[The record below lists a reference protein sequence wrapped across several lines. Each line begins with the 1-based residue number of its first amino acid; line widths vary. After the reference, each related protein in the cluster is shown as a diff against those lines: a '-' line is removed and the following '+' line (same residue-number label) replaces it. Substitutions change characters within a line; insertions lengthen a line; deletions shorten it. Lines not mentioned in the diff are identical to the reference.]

1 MSLFNSFALEVT
13 RYDSVS
19 IVKGRHISGSDTTST
34 INITA
39 SAQPLTG
46 KEMETLPENRRNTSA
61 YKVFTETELQ
71 TSNDATGLK
80 PDRLTLFGKL
90 CEIIQVQAWQNGL
103 INHYECIASEI
114 DDKP

>member
-1 MSLFNSFALEVT
+1 MSLFNTFALVVT

-19 IVKGRHISGSDTTST
+19 IVKGRHVPDDDITST
-34 INITA
+34 VDIEC
-39 SAQPLTG
+39 SAQPLSG

-61 YKVFTETELQ
+61 YTVFTETELK
-71 TSNDATGLK
+71 TNDDDTELK

-90 CEIIQVQAWQNGL
+90 CEIIAVQPWQNGL

>member
-19 IVKGRHISGSDTTST
+19 IVKGRHVPGSDITST
-34 INITA
+34 INITC
-39 SAQPLTG
+39 SAQPITG

-61 YKVFTETELQ
+61 YTVFTETELQ
-71 TSNDATGLK
+71 TTNDATGLK
-80 PDRLTLFGKL
+80 PDRLTLFGKV
-90 CEIIQVQAWQNGL
+90 CEIIQVQPWQNGL

>member
-1 MSLFNSFALEVT
+1 MSLFNTFALEVT

-19 IVKGRHISGSDTTST
+19 SVKGRHVPDNDVTST
-34 INITA
+34 INITC

-46 KEMETLPENRRNTSA
+46 KEMETLPENRRNTSS
-61 YKVFTETELQ
+61 YRVFTETELQ
-71 TSNDATGLK
+71 TTNDATGLK

-90 CEIIQVQAWQNGL
+90 CEIIEVQPWQNGL
-103 INHYECIASEI
+103 INHYSCVASEI

>member
-1 MSLFNSFALEVT
+1 MSLFNTFSLVVT

-19 IVKGRHISGSDTTST
+19 IVKGRHVPENDITST

-61 YKVFTETELQ
+61 YKIFTRTELK
-71 TSNDATGLK
+71 TTDDATGLK
-80 PDRLTLFGKL
+80 PDRMTLFNKL
-90 CEIIQVQAWQNGL
+90 CEIIQVQPWQNGL